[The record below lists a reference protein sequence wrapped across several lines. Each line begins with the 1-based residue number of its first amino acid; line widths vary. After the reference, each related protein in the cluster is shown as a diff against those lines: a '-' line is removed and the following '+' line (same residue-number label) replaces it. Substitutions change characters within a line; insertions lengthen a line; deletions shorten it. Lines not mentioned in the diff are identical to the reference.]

1 MSGKKMEGN
10 EEQKRQKARE
20 AREAGEKP
28 SERGETSGASKQR
41 YDASNEEYS
50 ETLDSK
56 RRGKQDVI
64 SENTPTPKPGYGA
77 GHRRGRP
84 DKDAEEK

>member
-10 EEQKRQKARE
+10 EEQKRKKAAE
-20 AREAGEKP
+20 AKERGNKP
-28 SERGETSGASKQR
+28 SEEGATSGASKQR
-41 YDASNEEYS
+41 FDASDEEYS
-50 ETLDSK
+50 ETLDAK

-64 SENTPTPKPGYGA
+64 SQNTPTPKPGYGA

-84 DKDAEEK
+84 EE

>member
-10 EEQKRQKARE
+10 EEQKRQKARA
-20 AREAGEKP
+20 AREDGERP

-41 YDASNEEYS
+41 RNAKGEEYA

-64 SENTPTPKPGYGA
+64 GENTPTPKPGYGA
-77 GHRRGRP
+77 WHRRGRP
-84 DKDAEEK
+84 EKEQ